1 MSSLLKQECNSRS
14 SIVREIEEH
23 PAWHGRVSGLEAEK
37 MMRGR
42 KIPYLYILRAGEYE
56 TDYYVTFLLPD
67 LSIKHQPFIITDTAE
82 GWYFENTGGGGP
94 FTTASIDDVLHL
106 IMHCGK
112 QAPVAKVSKD

>member
-1 MSSLLKQECNSRS
+1 MSTILQQECNNGS
-14 SIVREIEEH
+14 SIVQELEEH
-23 PAWHGRVSGLEAEK
+23 PAWHGRLSGLDAEK

-56 TDYYVTFLLPD
+56 MDYYVTFVLPD
-67 LSIKHQPFIITDTAE
+67 LSIKHQPFVIIASPE
-82 GWYFENTGGGGP
+82 GWYFENTGNGGP

-112 QAPVAKVSKD
+112 QAPIAKTCKD